1 MDAHPVTYILPII
14 SNLNYTKK
22 IRVLLKFFCLLMRV
36 SEMKSDIG
44 IDNAEILHIMEILT
58 KYDK

>member
-22 IRVLLKFFCLLMRV
+22 IRVLLKFFCLLMWV